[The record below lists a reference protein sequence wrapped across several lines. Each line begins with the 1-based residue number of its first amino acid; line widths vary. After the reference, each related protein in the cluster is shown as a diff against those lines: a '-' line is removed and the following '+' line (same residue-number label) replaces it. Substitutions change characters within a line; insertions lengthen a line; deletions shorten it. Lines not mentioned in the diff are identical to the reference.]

1 MTMLLINGTHILDDT
16 GGYIQS
22 LKSQIR
28 HPIGINEISLLT
40 YMFSHKGKVLS
51 KHELMEEVW
60 HKRGIVVESSSL
72 LHSISSCRRGLE
84 DRSGEIIRTERGVGY
99 EFIGTV
105 KKISCISEV
114 ATVKHDSPEPEQKKS
129 PQSSQQ
135 GKFSAPK
142 LGSSFCYKT
151 AFVFAAAI
159 VIGFL
164 GAMLVEKLLTSS
176 QYVTKSYS
184 QCWYEPTNNGERI
197 YYQNPTVY
205 KFDELSLMLDEQGRS
220 VSFSNQSGAVNCE

>member
-1 MTMLLINGTHILDDT
+1 MLLINGTHILDDT

-105 KKISCISEV
+105 KKITCLSEV
-114 ATVKHDSPEPEQKKS
+114 KVSQNEPLATEQKKTPQTDKQRKLS
-129 PQSSQQ
+129 P
-135 GKFSAPK
+135 PK
-142 LGSSFCYKT
+142 VGSSISYK
-151 AFVFAAAI
+151 AASVFAAAI
-159 VIGFL
+159 VTGFF
-164 GAMLVEKLLTSS
+164 GTMLAKELLISS
-176 QYVTKSYS
+176 QYVAKTYN

-205 KFDELSLMLDEQGRS
+205 QFDELSLMLDEQGRS
-220 VSFSNQSGAVNCE
+220 VSFSNQSGVVNCE

>member
-1 MTMLLINGTHILDDT
+1 MLLINGTHILDDT

-105 KKISCISEV
+105 KKITCLSEV
-114 ATVKHDSPEPEQKKS
+114 KVSQNEPLASEQKKTPQADKQRKLS
-129 PQSSQQ
+129 P
-135 GKFSAPK
+135 PK
-142 LGSSFCYKT
+142 VGSSISYK
-151 AFVFAAAI
+151 AASVFAAAI
-159 VIGFL
+159 VIGFF
-164 GAMLVEKLLTSS
+164 GTMLAKELLISS
-176 QYVTKSYS
+176 QYVAKTYN

-205 KFDELSLMLDEQGRS
+205 QFDELSLMLDEQGRS
-220 VSFSNQSGAVNCE
+220 VSFSNQSGVVNCE

>member
-1 MTMLLINGTHILDDT
+1 MLLINGTHILDDT

-105 KKISCISEV
+105 KKISCLSEV
-114 ATVKHDSPEPEQKKS
+114 TSSKHESSTPKEEDT
-129 PQSSQQ
+129 PQPSKQ
-135 GKFSAPK
+135 GELSAPK
-142 LGSSFCYKT
+142 LGSLFCYKAGF
-151 AFVFAAAI
+151 AFVAAI

-164 GAMLVEKLLTSS
+164 GTTLTKKLLISS
-176 QYVTKSYS
+176 QYVTKNYS
-184 QCWYEPTNNGERI
+184 QCWYEPTNKGERI

-205 KFDELSLMLDEQGRS
+205 QFDELSLMLDEQGRS
-220 VSFSNQSGAVNCE
+220 VSFSNQSGVVNCE

>member
-1 MTMLLINGTHILDDT
+1 MMLLINGTHILDDT

-22 LKSQIR
+22 LESQIR

-40 YMFSHKGKVLS
+40 YMFTHKGKVLS

-99 EFIGTV
+99 EFIGEV
-105 KKISCISEV
+105 KKIACLSEV
-114 ATVKHDSPEPEQKKS
+114 APSKHESSTPEQKNA
-129 PQSSQQ
+129 SQND
-135 GKFSAPK
+135 K
-142 LGSSFCYKT
+142 LGRLSTPNVGPSFCYK
-151 AFVFAAAI
+151 AALVFVAAI
-159 VIGFL
+159 VIGFVGTTL
-164 GAMLVEKLLTSS
+164 AKELLISS
-176 QYVTKSYS
+176 QYTAKNYS

-197 YYQNPTVY
+197 YYQNPMVY
-205 KFDELSLMLDEQGRS
+205 QFDELSLMLDEQGRS
-220 VSFSNQSGAVNCE
+220 VSFSNQSGVVNCE